1 MTISKAIIII
11 SHVPILLTFVYVSMI
26 GKTLSHELKVFSYYI
41 FFSSIIQ
48 FISLA
53 FWFIGKNNLPLLHL
67 YVAGGF
73 ILLAWFYNTL
83 LNSFINPRI
92 IWSIAILFLF
102 FTIANTIF
110 FQGIYKFNSNALTV
124 ESVLIIII
132 ALFTYIFFLNDIVK
146 ESTKHDIKSL
156 NWINAGLFIYH
167 SSTLI
172 IFYFGTTIVQS
183 FSRSLNQYTW
193 VFNSF
198 FSIVMYFCFFVGFW
212 KRSKI

>member
-1 MTISKAIIII
+1 MTFSKAVIII
-11 SHVPILLTFVYVSMI
+11 SHVPIVLTFIYVGLIS
-26 GKTLSHELKVFSYYI
+26 KKLSHELKVFSYYI
-41 FFSSIIQ
+41 FFTSTIQ

-53 FWFIGKNNLPLLHL
+53 FWFMAKNNLPLLHL

-73 ILLAWFYNTL
+73 MLLAWFYNTI
-83 LNSFINPRI
+83 LNSFINSRI
-92 IWSIAILFLF
+92 IWSLAILFLV
-102 FTIANTIF
+102 FTIVNTVF
-110 FQGIYKFNSNALTV
+110 FQRIYEFNSNAVTV
-124 ESVLIIII
+124 ESILIIIF
-132 ALFTYIFFLNDIVK
+132 ALFTYTFFLNDIVK

-172 IFYFGTTIVQS
+172 IFYFGTVITQS
-183 FSRSLNQYTW
+183 FSKSLNQYTW

-198 FSIVMYFCFFVGFW
+198 FSIVMYFCFFIGFW